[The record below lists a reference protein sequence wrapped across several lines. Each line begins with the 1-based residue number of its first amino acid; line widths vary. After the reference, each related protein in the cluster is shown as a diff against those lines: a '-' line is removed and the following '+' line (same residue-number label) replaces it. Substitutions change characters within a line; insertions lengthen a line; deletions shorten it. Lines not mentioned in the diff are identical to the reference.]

1 MSWGRKWV
9 ILGQG
14 GAVRHLTLET
24 ARNGSITWTG
34 DIDEAQ
40 QYESADTA
48 HAVAETVR
56 AVFDPTARIYPFS
69 EGE

>member
-1 MSWGRKWV
+1 MSWSRKWV
-9 ILGQG
+9 ILGVG
-14 GAVRHLTLET
+14 GAVKHLTLET
-24 ARNGSITWTG
+24 ECCGSVTWTG